1 MANFIRSYKK
11 AGLSSTA
18 IAGASRQSSTRIAY
32 NYRIRKYIKWCIMQ
46 TEVSL
51 YRATLGQVC
60 DFFTW
65 EFAEEKAN
73 VNATNAEQQW
83 RPSIMGLQTDGFM
96 VSTSPVVHDFNQGIF
111 HQRPPAGTLV
121 LAWDLPRTPCL
132 LAEPPFEPLDQT
144 SMTDITTK
152 TAFFVAVASGRRMS
166 ATHAL
171 SVAKNHIDFQD
182 HAVHLFPGLTSWP
195 RTRLRT
201 SLSSQA
207 SYKTFASHRIQGL

>member
-1 MANFIRSYKK
+1 
-11 AGLSSTA
+11 
-18 IAGASRQSSTRIAY
+18 
-32 NYRIRKYIKWCIMQ
+32 MQ

-60 DFFTW
+60 NFFTF

-96 VSTSPVVHDFNQGIF
+96 VSTSPVVHDFNQGMF

-152 TAFFVAVASGRRMS
+152 TAFFVAVAS
-166 ATHAL
+166 ATAECQQPMYCRWRKITL
-171 SVAKNHIDFQD
+171 TFKTTQFTCS
-182 HAVHLFPGLTSWP
+182 PG
-195 RTRLRT
+195 
-201 SLSSQA
+201 
-207 SYKTFASHRIQGL
+207 